1 MPVAVRPRQGLP
13 ASCRLRNSRE
23 YAQAWRQGQRCN
35 TANFIVIALT
45 GSATGA
51 RLGITVSRKVGNA
64 VCRNRLK
71 RWIREFFRV
80 HRVAINSGVD
90 LSIVARPG
98 AAGLVHGQLEQEL
111 HEALRR
117 LKVYGDA

>member
-1 MPVAVRPRQGLP
+1 VAVRPWQGFP
-13 ASCRLRNSRE
+13 SSCRLRNSRE
-23 YAQAWRQGQRCN
+23 YAHAWRQGQRCN
-35 TANFIVIALT
+35 TVHFIVIALT
-45 GSATGA
+45 GTTSAA
-51 RLGITVSRKVGNA
+51 RLGVTISRKVGNA

-80 HRVAINSGVD
+80 RRATITTGAD

-98 AAGLVHGQLEQEL
+98 AAGLGHAQLEQEL